1 MVPIENGLAKIDY
14 VVKSG
19 ENIVWATLNNQK
31 TNITIVTKDLDTIY
45 VSPDG
50 DDSNEG
56 SKLSPVKTIA
66 KAIELANTGKIVLLQ
81 GNYVENNVIVNKNVN
96 ITGEGN
102 VVVDGNASGVVF
114 TINSGNTVY
123 LKNLNVKNAVNAKD
137 GGAIYNN
144 GANLY
149 LDSVN
154 LYENIAGNG
163 GAIYNT
169 NKGTIVI
176 TNSKLHHNNNTAKS
190 GWNKGG
196 SAIYNTASSKVTIE
210 NCEIYSNNAL
220 SDGTIQ
226 SYNSDLIIKNSKF
239 FNNTA
244 KWGGAFY
251 GENANIIVDNCNF
264 YNNTANNAVIYARTS
279 TVNITNSFIRFNKA
293 INYPS
298 AIQNYGS
305 KITIDNTT
313 IANNTGTKAAVINQD
328 LSSVSTS
335 LIIINSRIYNNTNG
349 AVYNDKSS
357 SDNSNI
363 T

>member
-1 MVPIENGLAKIDY
+1 M
-14 VVKSG
+14 
-19 ENIVWATLNNQK
+19 
-31 TNITIVTKDLDTIY
+31 
-45 VSPDG
+45 
-50 DDSNEG
+50 
-56 SKLSPVKTIA
+56 
-66 KAIELANTGKIVLLQ
+66 
-81 GNYVENNVIVNKNVN
+81 
-96 ITGEGN
+96 
-102 VVVDGNASGVVF
+102 
-114 TINSGNTVY
+114 
-123 LKNLNVKNAVNAKD
+123 
-137 GGAIYNN
+137 
-144 GANLY
+144 
-149 LDSVN
+149 DSVN

-176 TNSKLHHNNNTAKS
+176 TNSKLHNNNNTAKF

-313 IANNTGTKAAVINQD
+313 IANNTGTKAAIINQD

-349 AVYNDKSS
+349 AVYNDKY

-363 T
+363 TLDINNCAIFK